1 MSPVYQH
8 FANDNIAPVSKQL
21 TILMGRQIHNEYKHR
36 VIFMVVGHSGAT
48 EKGRHSGKHANM

>member
-1 MSPVYQH
+1 MCQH